1 MTKNFF
7 RITQMLNINPPHIS
21 CYNSPHYHFSG
32 VLWFIPVEHFVCSS
46 LTLYFY
52 HGTSNVPKWWFPCSL
67 RVAPNVSCLLLSPL
81 SVTILIV
88 CKIRKSH
95 FYHWRAR
102 LLRSQD
108 SLGLILV
115 YESWTFPN
123 KYRHSSDDQA
133 SLQRLPELS
142 TFIITMFKGSKAAAN

>member
-1 MTKNFF
+1 
-7 RITQMLNINPPHIS
+7 MLQ
-21 CYNSPHYHFSG
+21 F
-32 VLWFIPVEHFVCSS
+32 SS
-46 LTLYFY
+46 LPFLRNVLIHPCGTLCVQQFNFVFLSWYPQCV
-52 HGTSNVPKWWFPCSL
+52 TMVISLQPACCS
-67 RVAPNVSCLLLSPL
+67 NVSCLLPSPL
-81 SVTILIV
+81 SVTIMIFYE
-88 CKIRKSH
+88 IRKSH

-133 SLQRLPELS
+133 GLWRLPELS
-142 TFIITMFKGSKAAAN
+142 TLIITMFKGSKAAAN